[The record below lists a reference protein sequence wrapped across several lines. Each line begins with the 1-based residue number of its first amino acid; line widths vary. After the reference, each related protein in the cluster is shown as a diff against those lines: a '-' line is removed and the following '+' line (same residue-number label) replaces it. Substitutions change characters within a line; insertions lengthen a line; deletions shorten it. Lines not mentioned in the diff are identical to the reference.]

1 MRQQFRKTMV
11 HLALLAV
18 LPAAAAAQEAATIS
32 GRVTGEGG
40 APLAAV
46 TVAVG
51 ELGVG
56 TQTRDDGRYMLIVPG
71 ARVARQ
77 AVALVARRVGYRP
90 RTARVTLT
98 PGAITQDFAR
108 GEPVAAR

>member
-1 MRQQFRKTMV
+1 MRQQFRNIV
-11 HLALLAV
+11 VPLALLAL

-40 APLAAV
+40 TPLAAV
-46 TVAVG
+46 TVSIA

-56 TQTRDDGRYMLIVPG
+56 TQTRDDGRYTLVVPG

-77 AVALVARRVGYRP
+77 SVALAARRLGDNR
-90 RTARVTLT
+90 R
-98 PGAITQDFAR
+98 
-108 GEPVAAR
+108 